1 MSDANPGAYPYRW
14 AGQRVYGEGEA
25 AVAAIAPAQPVY
37 PPPYWLPLVLD
48 GDKGVE
54 LLMVRGVPV
63 LYRVLDGRGVVAA
76 GSWEGGLP

>member
-14 AGQRVYGEGEA
+14 AGQRVYGEGETA
-25 AVAAIAPAQPVY
+25 AAIAPARPVY
-37 PPPYWLPLVLD
+37 PPPYWLPIVLD

>member
-1 MSDANPGAYPYRW
+1 MSDAVSGAYPYRW
-14 AGQRVYGEGEA
+14 AGQRVYGEGK
-25 AVAAIAPAQPVY
+25 AVETAIAPPVY